1 MKTLLKI
8 VGVLVVII
16 IALLFILPLVF
27 KSEIIRLT
35 KKELNKNIN
44 ATVNFEDIDLS
55 LIKSFPDFNL
65 SIEGLYI
72 VGDDDFNQDTLIK
85 VKTISM
91 ALDIFSV
98 LNSDNYVVKRI
109 NLIDPSFNVIVNRNG
124 KANYDI
130 SLPDDVDSSSKPST
144 EETSTFSMSIKKFQ
158 ISNGKVN
165 YIDQELNTQVF
176 ISGLNHT
183 LSGEL
188 GSENFVLHTS
198 TKIESISLIYDGIS
212 YLTKATLAYNANI
225 TADTKNEI
233 YTLGKNELIIN
244 NLFIAFDGSVSF
256 INDDPNMV
264 ITFASKGNK
273 FKDILSMIPAIYTT
287 GYEKITTDGTFSV
300 NGYVKGIYTDE
311 QLPSFDITAE
321 VKDGMFSYPDLPKS
335 VTNIN
340 IKSNIANKGGI
351 ADNTIINVSEFR
363 MQLGDNP
370 ISASFKIS
378 SPVSDPNIKAR
389 ITGDFNLAETKDFY
403 PISETDDLHGEL
415 IIDVKFD
422 GKLSAVENIGTK
434 SAKGEQEFLA
444 MGSVV
449 AKDISYRT
457 SMFVNPLI
465 IKTTQINFSP
475 YYLDIVTFSATSGK
489 SDIGVTG
496 KIENYLDYYLN
507 NGVLNGTMVSNS
519 NYLNIDEMFIE
530 SKDDEV
536 TGNDSLAIGGISTG
550 ETEAGSV
557 IDIPDNINFAVSSKF
572 DKLIYDK
579 LEMDNVG
586 GKLIIANKTLQ
597 INNLKMEA
605 VGGNMTIN
613 GSYSTIDVE
622 NPKVD
627 FDLKMENMNIPSA
640 YDQFAIF
647 RNYLP
652 LTKKTTGLFS
662 ADFNLNTLLKND
674 MMPDYSTMSGGGLLS
689 TKKIVISGL
698 NSLTEIADMLNIEQL
713 KQLSIDDFIAHFK
726 LEAGKLIVKPTK
738 FNYKNID
745 AEIAGWTGLDQS
757 IEYDMN
763 IMVPRSEF
771 GSSANKVIDDLL
783 SQANFLGNNFSL
795 PSIIPINISI
805 EGTLD
810 KPVVK
815 TKLSDNIGS
824 TSTNIVKEIIKN
836 ELGNETAAKAQKII
850 DDASK
855 QAKYIIDEAKKQSK
869 LIKDNAADAVELLN
883 KETAKQA
890 EGLIAEG
897 KKNGMVAEMAAKEAA
912 KRIRKEA
919 ANNGVGIINEAN
931 RKADGLIIEAEKLA
945 EKLKRDAQAQADNIK
960 K

>member
-8 VGVLVVII
+8 IGVLVVII

-27 KSEIIRLT
+27 KSEIVRLT
-35 KKELNKNIN
+35 KNELNKNIN

-72 VGDDDFNQDTLIK
+72 VGNDDFNQDTLIN

-109 NLIDPSFNVIVNRNG
+109 NLVDPSFNVIVNKDG

-130 SLPDDVDSSSKPST
+130 SLPDDVDSNSKLST
-144 EETSTFSMSIKKFQ
+144 EETSTFRMSIKKFQ

-165 YIDQELNTQVF
+165 YNDQELNTQVI
-176 ISGLNHT
+176 ISGLNQT

-188 GSENFVLHTS
+188 SSENFVLHTS
-198 TKIESISLIYDGIS
+198 TKIESIDLIYDGIS
-212 YLTKATLAYNANI
+212 YLTKATLAYNANLNV
-225 TADTKNEI
+225 DTKNEI

-244 NLFIAFDGSVSF
+244 HLFVAFDGSVSF
-256 INDDPNMV
+256 INDNPNMV
-264 ITFASKGNK
+264 ITFASQGNK

-287 GYEKITTDGTFSV
+287 GYEKIITDGTFSI
-300 NGYVKGIYTDE
+300 NGYVKGIYSDE
-311 QLPSFDITAE
+311 QLPSFDITTE

-335 VTNIN
+335 VTSIN

-389 ITGDFNLAETKDFY
+389 ITGDFNLADIKDFY
-403 PISETDDLHGEL
+403 PISETDELHGEL

-434 SAKGEQEFLA
+434 STKGGQEFLA

-449 AKDISYRT
+449 AKDISYST
-457 SMFVNPLI
+457 SMLVNPLI
-465 IKTTQINFSP
+465 IRTTQVNFSP
-475 YYLDIVTFSATSGK
+475 YYLDLVTFSATTGK
-489 SDIGVTG
+489 SDIGATG
-496 KIENYLDYYLN
+496 KIENYLDYFFN
-507 NGVLNGTMVSNS
+507 NGVLNGTLVSKS

-536 TGNDSLAIGGISTG
+536 TGNDSVAMGNSSTN
-550 ETEAGSV
+550 ETEASSV

-579 LEMDNVG
+579 LEMDNVN

-613 GSYSTIDVE
+613 GSYSTVDVD
-622 NPKVD
+622 NPIVD

-662 ADFNLNTLLKND
+662 ADFELNTLLKKD
-674 MMPDYSTMSGGGLLS
+674 MMPDYSTMYGGGLLS
-689 TKKIVISGL
+689 TRKIAISGL
-698 NSLTEIADMLNIEQL
+698 NSLTEIADVLNIEQL

-738 FNYKNID
+738 FKYKNIG
-745 AEIAGWTGLDQS
+745 AEIEGWTGLDQS
-757 IEYDMN
+757 IGYNMSIN
-763 IMVPRSEF
+763 VPRSEF
-771 GSSANKVIDDLL
+771 GSDANKVLDNLL
-783 SQANFLGNNFSL
+783 DQANILGTNFSM
-795 PSIIPINISI
+795 PTTIPINITI
-805 EGTLD
+805 GGTLD
-810 KPVVK
+810 SPIVK
-815 TKLSDNIGS
+815 TKLGENIGS
-824 TSTNIVKEIIKN
+824 SVTNTVKEVIKQ
-836 ELGNETAAKAQKII
+836 ELGNAAAENAQKII
-850 DDASK
+850 DDAAK
-855 QAKYIIDEAKKQSK
+855 QAAYLIGEAKKQAK
-869 LIKDNAADAVELLN
+869 LIKDNAATAVETLN
-883 KETAKQA
+883 AETAKQA
-890 EGLIAEG
+890 EALIKEG
-897 KKNGMVAEMAAKEAA
+897 KKNGMVAEMAAKEAV
-912 KRIRKEA
+912 KTLRTEA

-931 RKADGLIIEAEKLA
+931 KKADGLINEAEKLA
-945 EKLKRDAQAQADNIK
+945 EKIKKDAQAQADNIK